1 MELGVAGAV
10 LNGGNKAQA
19 GFFRAMSLAAP
30 GQSQELSSGVV
41 VVYVTV
47 PNKDVA
53 RQIAFALVGEKLAA
67 CTNIIPGLESV
78 YEWDGKIQSD
88 NELLLM
94 IKTSASSI
102 PSLTYRVKEL
112 HPYDECEVIAVPV
125 TGGSSSYL
133 QWVMNSVTA
142 NESEK

>member
-1 MELGVAGAV
+1 
-10 LNGGNKAQA
+10 
-19 GFFRAMSLAAP
+19 MSLAAP
-30 GQSQELSSGVV
+30 GQQQELSTGVV

-53 RQIAFALVGEKLAA
+53 RQIAFALVDERLAA

-94 IKTSASSI
+94 IKTSASLI
-102 PSLTYRVKEL
+102 PSLTNKVKEL

-125 TGGSSSYL
+125 IGGSSTYL
-133 QWVMNSVTA
+133 QWVMNSATA
-142 NESEK
+142 DGSQE

>member
-1 MELGVAGAV
+1 
-10 LNGGNKAQA
+10 
-19 GFFRAMSLAAP
+19 MSSAAP
-30 GQSQELSSGVV
+30 GQQQELSTGVV
-41 VVYVTV
+41 AVYVTV

-78 YEWDGKIQSD
+78 YEWDGKIQCD

-94 IKTSASSI
+94 IKTSACLI
-102 PSLTYRVKEL
+102 PSLTNRVKEL

-125 TGGSSSYL
+125 IGGSSSYL
-133 QWVMNSVTA
+133 QWVINSATA
-142 NESEK
+142 KERQE